1 MPGREIRTPLYS
13 FIFKKRITNYV
24 LEKGERKGKV
34 RNEH

>member
-13 FIFKKRITNYV
+13 FIKKRITNYV